1 VPTSDSAE
9 KRARQNKK
17 RHKRNKKT
25 KSHVRTTLRR
35 FEEAVEDEDL
45 ETARERLREAE
56 SAWDRAASKGVVP
69 KKRASRK
76 VGRMKRELNQLEEEL
91 S

>member
-1 VPTSDSAE
+1 MPTSESAK

-17 RHKRNKKT
+17 RRKRNKNT

-35 FEEAVEDEDL
+35 FEEAIEQEDVDL
-45 ETARERLREAE
+45 AKERLRKAE

-69 KKRASRK
+69 KKRASRR
-76 VGRMKRELNQLEEEL
+76 VGRMKRELSKLEDEL